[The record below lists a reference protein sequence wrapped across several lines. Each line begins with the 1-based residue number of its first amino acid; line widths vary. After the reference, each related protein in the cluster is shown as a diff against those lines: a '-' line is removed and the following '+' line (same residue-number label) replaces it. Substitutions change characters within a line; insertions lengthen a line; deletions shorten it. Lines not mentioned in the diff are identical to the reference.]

1 MSLIPPL
8 AINLLAGG
16 GNCPALEEAIK
27 RGGPLAIG
35 GAETISGPLGGALAV
50 CPLLC

>member
-1 MSLIPPL
+1 MSLIPLL

-27 RGGPLAIG
+27 GG
-35 GAETISGPLGGALAV
+35 GALAVGRAEAISGPLGGALAV